1 VATTK
6 KVLLVGIDGL
16 ILNRAIDSGRAP
28 TLAALRSDCYY
39 TDLEIA
45 MPTVSGPSWTT
56 LLTGKTQAIHK
67 VVDNDY
73 VNHNLADAPDLLT
86 QAAKKYPELI
96 TYAAAGWPPLID
108 PNDVGPVIAT
118 RQDHQEDGRH
128 SIFVRDGETN
138 GYELVDPQVAADAI
152 RAINEIGPDLS
163 FIYFCGADEA
173 GHLTG
178 TIEGSYFDAI
188 ESIDS
193 HLAQINAAVHNRSK
207 TLDEEWLLVITTD
220 HGHRDEGGHGGDS
233 PQERASFIIAHGIRT
248 PHPTWPATIK
258 PEDLAELLVQTLA

>member
-6 KVLLVGIDGL
+6 KVLLIGIDGL
-16 ILNRAIDSGRAP
+16 ILNRAISSGRAP
-28 TLAALRSDCYY
+28 TLSALREDSFY
-39 TDLEIA
+39 TDLLID

-56 LLTGKTQAIHK
+56 LLTGKTQEIHK

-73 VNHNLADAPDLLT
+73 INHNLADAPDLLT

-108 PNDVGPVIAT
+108 PSDVGPVIAT
-118 RQDHQEDGRH
+118 RQQDQEQGKH
-128 SIFVRDGETN
+128 ILFVRDGETN
-138 GYELVDPQVAADAI
+138 GYETVDPEVAADAI
-152 RAINEIGPDLS
+152 STIRKIGPDVS

-178 TIEGSYFDAI
+178 TLEGSYFDAI
-188 ESIDS
+188 ERIDS
-193 HLAQINAAVHNRSK
+193 LVSEILSTVRLRSAMHS
-207 TLDEEWLLVITTD
+207 EEWLIVVTTD

-233 PQERASFIIAHGIRT
+233 PQERASFVIAHGVGT
-248 PHPTWPATIK
+248 SHPSWPAQFE
-258 PEDLAELLVQTLA
+258 PYDLAELIVNSI